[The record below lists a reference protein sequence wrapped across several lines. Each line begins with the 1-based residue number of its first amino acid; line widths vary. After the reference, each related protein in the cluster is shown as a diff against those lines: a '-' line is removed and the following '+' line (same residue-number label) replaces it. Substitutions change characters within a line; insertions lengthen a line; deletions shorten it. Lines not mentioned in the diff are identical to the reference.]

1 MEKKSN
7 ASSPVILLLSVFF
20 IFTES
25 IRIFTGEKEPY
36 YTEDMQ
42 LIWLTGAWFLVIAAL
57 LLACFI
63 LCIRGKRL
71 WWHRLLRIPLTM
83 YFLYCGAVA
92 VLLLSGGYGLLF
104 LLPALIGGIVIAVAV
119 INEKSV

>member
-42 LIWLTGAWFLVIAAL
+42 LIDVYKRQMGSRITFRTAPVMSTHMVVLAAPSL
-57 LLACFI
+57 DMILFI
-63 LCIRGKRL
+63 VTLNTLKIEEA
-71 WWHRLLRIPLTM
+71 I
-83 YFLYCGAVA
+83 
-92 VLLLSGGYGLLF
+92 
-104 LLPALIGGIVIAVAV
+104 
-119 INEKSV
+119 

>member
-83 YFLYCGAVA
+83 YFLYCGGCRTAAVGR
-92 VLLLSGGYGLLF
+92 LWPF
-104 LLPALIGGIVIAVAV
+104 IPAASADRRYCGSCG
-119 INEKSV
+119 SY

>member
-71 WWHRLLRIPLTM
+71 RWHRLLRIPLTM
-83 YFLYCGAVA
+83 YFLYCGAVS
-92 VLLLSGGYGLLF
+92 VLLLAGGYGLLF
-104 LLPALIGGIVIAVAV
+104 LLPALIGGIVVAVAV

>member
-92 VLLLSGGYGLLF
+92 VQLLAGGYGLLF

>member
-25 IRIFTGEKEPY
+25 IRIFTGEEPY

-71 WWHRLLRIPLTM
+71 RWHRLLRIPLTM

-92 VLLLSGGYGLLF
+92 VQLLAGGYGLLF
-104 LLPALIGGIVIAVAV
+104 LLPALIGGIVVAVAV

>member
-63 LCIRGKRL
+63 LVSGEKG
-71 WWHRLLRIPLTM
+71 
-83 YFLYCGAVA
+83 CGGTG
-92 VLLLSGGYGLLF
+92 SCGF
-104 LLPALIGGIVIAVAV
+104 P
-119 INEKSV
+119 